1 MARTIANPIVLAA
14 KRQVWQRMTQ
24 RVIRPMLIEMNIWP
38 NSYTVWL
45 RGKAARRKA
54 FWLFAIL

>member
-1 MARTIANPIVLAA
+1 
-14 KRQVWQRMTQ
+14 MTQ

-38 NSYTVWL
+38 NSYAVWL

>member
-1 MARTIANPIVLAA
+1 MNAMLSGHHNDHRMAH
-14 KRQVWQRMTQ
+14 

-38 NSYTVWL
+38 NSEPVWL

-54 FWLFAIL
+54 FWLFTIL